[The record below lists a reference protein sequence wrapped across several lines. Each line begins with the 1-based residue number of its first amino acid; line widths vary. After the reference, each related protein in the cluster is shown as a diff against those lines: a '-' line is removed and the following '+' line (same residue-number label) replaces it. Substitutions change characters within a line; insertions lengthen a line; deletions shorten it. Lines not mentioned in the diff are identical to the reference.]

1 VSVKKPPNSPYY
13 HFAFEIRGHRFHG
26 STKATS
32 KRAAEEVERDERERR
47 RAEIDRQEAASTSLR
62 LDDVAGRYMK
72 EIGWHHAAAGNTA
85 KLVQRLVEFFG
96 ADRLIT
102 DITGNEVAELVAW
115 RRGQPVERGGK
126 IGASLSPFTINDQT
140 LQLKKII
147 NRAKT
152 WNVAFP
158 HTIEWRKYLL
168 AEPKERVRE
177 LMAGEGERLEEA
189 TRDDYAPI
197 FAFAAGTGLRLNECL
212 LKWSEVNWEAAEI
225 RKRGKGGKWIVASI
239 DQIVRDL
246 LWPLRGH
253 HPEAVFTY
261 VAARAQAG
269 REPGRGLV
277 KGARYPITYQGLK
290 TAWRRL
296 RAKSGV
302 QNFRFHDFRHNV
314 GTKLLRET
322 GNLKLVQRAL
332 NHSDLKTTARYA
344 HVLDVDVAEAMRRFR
359 EQKRDAQPT
368 TMPTT
373 NPLEERKP
381 LRKRG

>member
-1 VSVKKPPNSPYY
+1 VSIKKPTNSPYY
-13 HFAFEIRGHRFHG
+13 HFAFEYRGHRFHG

-32 KRAAEEVERDERERR
+32 KRAAEEIERAEREKA
-47 RAEIDRQEAASTSLR
+47 RAAVDQVKAASTSLR

-102 DITGNEVAELVAW
+102 DITGGEVAELVAW
-115 RRGQPVERGGK
+115 RRGQSVERGGK
-126 IGASLSPFTINDQT
+126 IGASLSPFTVNDQT
-140 LQLKKII
+140 LQLKKLI

-152 WNVAFP
+152 WNVVFP

-197 FAFAAGTGLRLNECL
+197 FAFASGTGLRLNECL
-212 LKWSEVNWEAAEI
+212 LKWSEVNWDAAEI
-225 RKRGKGGKWIVASI
+225 RKPGKGGKWIITSI
-239 DQIVRDL
+239 DATVRGL

-261 VAARAQAG
+261 VAARAL
-269 REPGRGLV
+269 PGRGLV
-277 KGARYPITYQGLK
+277 KGERYPITYHGLK

-296 RAKSGV
+296 RKKSGV

-322 GNLKLVQRAL
+322 GNLKLVQKAL

-344 HVLDVDVAEAMRRFR
+344 HVLDSDVAEAMRRFR
-359 EQKRDAQPT
+359 EQNFDAAPT
-368 TMPTT
+368 TLPTT
-373 NPLEERKP
+373 NAPEERKP
-381 LRKRG
+381 LRQWR

>member
-1 VSVKKPPNSPYY
+1 VSVKKPTNSPYY
-13 HFAFEIRGHRFHG
+13 HFAFEYRGHRFHG

-32 KRAAEEVERDERERR
+32 KRAAEEVEKAEREKA
-47 RAEIDRQEAASTSLR
+47 RAAVDQIRATATSLR
-62 LDDVAGRYMK
+62 LDDVAGRYWQEVK
-72 EIGWHHAAAGNTA
+72 DQAAAGNTW
-85 KLVQRLVEFFG
+85 KLIQRLIEFFG

-102 DITGNEVAELVAW
+102 DITGNDVAQLVAW
-115 RRGQPVERGGK
+115 RRGQRIERGGK
-126 IGASLSPFTINDQT
+126 IGALLSPFTVNDQT
-140 LQLKKII
+140 LQLKKLI
-147 NRAKT
+147 NRAKA
-152 WNVAFP
+152 WNVVFP
-158 HTIEWRKYLL
+158 NPIEWRKYLL

-177 LMAGEGERLEEA
+177 LMAGEGERLEQA

-225 RKRGKGGKWIVASI
+225 RKPGKGGKWIVTSI
-239 DQIVRDL
+239 DATVRDI

-253 HPEAVFTY
+253 HPEFVFTY
-261 VAARAQAG
+261 VAARALK
-269 REPGRGLV
+269 GRGLV
-277 KGARYPITYQGLK
+277 KGERYPITYHGLK
-290 TAWRRL
+290 TEWKRL

-344 HVLDVDVAEAMRRFR
+344 HVLDSDVAEAMRRFR
-359 EQKRDAQPT
+359 EQNFDARPT
-368 TMPTT
+368 TLPTT
-373 NPLEERKP
+373 NTAEAPKP
-381 LRKRG
+381 LRQRS